1 MAEPISTIQVIAF
14 FWDAVKIIGT
24 VFFGIIAYFLKG
36 WIETQKEHGKKIGQV
51 ISDMRSM
58 KEATQATN
66 ESIDRL
72 IRHQSDSMDRM
83 EKTNEKTAN
92 KMIENFELIV
102 ENRILKAQNNSS

>member
-24 VFFGIIAYFLKG
+24 VFFGVIAYFLKG
-36 WIETQKEHGKKIGQV
+36 WIETQKEHGTKIGQV

-58 KEATQATN
+58 ADATQAN
-66 ESIDRL
+66 AMAIDRL

-83 EKTNEKTAN
+83 EKSQEKAAN
-92 KMIENFELIV
+92 KMIETFELIV